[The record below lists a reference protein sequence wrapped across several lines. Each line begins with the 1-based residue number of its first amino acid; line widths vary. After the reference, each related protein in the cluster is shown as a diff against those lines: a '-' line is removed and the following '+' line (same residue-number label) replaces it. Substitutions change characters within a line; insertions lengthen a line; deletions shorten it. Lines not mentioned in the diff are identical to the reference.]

1 MQVTHQNDH
10 VTHAVIGGSDAI
22 EFGMSNSAEFFH
34 ILSSTL
40 YKDQKLAVVREV
52 LCNAWD
58 AHIEAG
64 KTHIPVQITLT
75 DEKLVVKDCGTG
87 IHRDDMGQV
96 YGTYGNSTK
105 KNDGMQTGG
114 FGLGCKAPFA
124 YTDHFEV
131 ISAHDGVR
139 TIYNIS
145 KSSAQ
150 AKGKPGIVPI
160 ASFPTDDTGL
170 QVTIPMQQQDVR
182 RFRALIARIAKN
194 GDMNITLNDDPLPK
208 LGFDT
213 SVSNYLILQD
223 EQIMEDASSIMIRY
237 GNVIYP
243 VDKVADLYDPY
254 NRIEAHLNKLG
265 NRRSEYRI
273 IFQAPPH
280 SITVQPSR
288 EGLSM
293 QEHTIKTLRTLMIDF
308 LNTLDTKFI
317 VECTKFAETAVDNAV
332 KEKRVPELLNNAPAL
347 PLGENNFHP
356 RTIADLG
363 LMAKRYMA
371 ANYPNTL
378 EFRKKDITYRLKKM
392 VDAGLL
398 QRGVVQTWLAA
409 MDKVDINHTHMQYA
423 DTDWLQKRVLAPLVT
438 KMVKQGIDYKR
449 LYVYD
454 GSDRNAPKSTYG
466 AAKQPLV
473 EVTRVKP
480 QHHFSTLP
488 YLRNIVVMHR
498 SRLDISTR
506 AYKHDVLKQFGQ
518 YEGFLFYHIGMRKN
532 EKDNAEAFF
541 KSQGYIVVDLTIP
554 FSWEVSS
561 SATAAT
567 LAAPRAAKKV
577 GLPPLSVIRNP
588 KNGSVNI
595 RRYKEP
601 GVPLITEP
609 EAVVLLPIDRNRG
622 TNTFDRW
629 DREATQWIIDLFGDK
644 VGVASSTTNQ
654 ATWVKKGA
662 VEFDV
667 WIRDKL
673 FTFMRTNANLQE
685 YWGFDLAKAMD
696 KAGSEKGKD
705 LMRMIYRHEV
715 MRKEFD
721 LVNRMTPVEKK
732 YLALYRKLVE
742 SYYGRSPADILSVK
756 AHLDAVPVQQASIDL
771 VNLCKASPFIQMLD
785 VSELDDSI
793 KEGKPAQINMA
804 IKLIHTVL
812 L

>member
-64 KTHIPVQITLT
+64 KTHIPIHITLT
-75 DEKLVVKDCGTG
+75 DEKLVVKDFGTG

-105 KNDGMQTGG
+105 KNDGKQTGG

-160 ASFPTDDTGL
+160 ASFPSEDTGL
-170 QVTIPMQQQDVR
+170 QVTIPMQSQDIR
-182 RFRALIARIAKN
+182 RFRTLITRIVRN
-194 GDMNITLNDDPLPK
+194 GDMNAQLNGDSMGK
-208 LGFDT
+208 IGFDT
-213 SVSNYLILQD
+213 TISNYMIMQD
-223 EQIMEDASSIMIRY
+223 GYIADDASPIMIRY

-254 NRIEAHLNKLG
+254 GHIEQHLAKL
-265 NRRSEYRI
+265 NYQRSEYRI

-293 QEHTIKTLRTLMIDF
+293 QEHTVKTLRGLMLDF
-308 LNTLDTKFI
+308 LNTLDTSFM
-317 VECTKFAETAVDNAV
+317 VECTKFAENSVTVAV
-332 KEKRVPELLNNAPAL
+332 KEKRISELLKNTAAL
-347 PLGENNFHP
+347 PLGEHSREQLNV
-356 RTIADLG
+356 IADLG
-363 LMAKRYMA
+363 VMAKRYMA
-371 ANYPNTL
+371 VNYPDTL
-378 EFRKKDITYRLKKM
+378 EFRKKDITYRLLKM

-409 MDKVDINHTHMQYA
+409 LSKVDTNHKHMQYA
-423 DTDWLQKRVLAPLVT
+423 DTDWLQKRVLGPLIT
-438 KMVKQGIDYKR
+438 KMTQKNIDYKR

-454 GSDRNAPKSTYG
+454 GSDCNAPKSSYG
-466 AAKQPLV
+466 AAKQPVV
-473 EVTRVKP
+473 EATRVRP

-488 YLRNIVVMHR
+488 YLRNIVVMNR
-498 SRLDISTR
+498 SRVDISTR
-506 AYKHDVLKQFGQ
+506 AYKHDVFKQMGN

-541 KSQGYIVVDLTIP
+541 KAQGFVVVDLTIP
-554 FSWEVSS
+554 FPWEVH
-561 SATAAT
+561 ATT
-567 LAAPRAAKKV
+567 TVGVTPRAAKKV
-577 GLPPLSVIRNP
+577 GLPSLTNIRTKHN
-588 KNGSVNI
+588 NINI
-595 RRYKEP
+595 RRYKDP
-601 GVPLITEP
+601 GAVLITEP
-609 EAVVLLPIDRNRG
+609 EAVVLLP
-622 TNTFDRW
+622 FDKRSSSDCFSRW
-629 DREATQWIIDLFGDK
+629 DREATRIIVDLFGDK
-644 VGVASSTTNQ
+644 IGVASSTTNQ
-654 ATWVKKGA
+654 ATWVKKGV
-662 VEFDV
+662 VEFET

-673 FTFMRTNANLQE
+673 FTFMKTNVNLQE
-685 YWGFDLAKAMD
+685 YWGYDLAKAMD
-696 KAGSEKGKD
+696 KVGSEKGKD
-705 LMRMIYRHEV
+705 LMRMMYRHEV
-715 MRKEFD
+715 LRTEFD
-721 LVNRMTPVEKK
+721 LVNHMTAEEKL
-732 YLALYRKLVE
+732 YLALYRKLVD
-742 SYYGRSPADILSVK
+742 SYHGRSPADILLVK

-771 VNLCKASPFIQMLD
+771 VKLCKASPFIGMLD
-785 VSELDDSI
+785 TEELETGI
-793 KEGKPAQINMA
+793 KTKNPAQISMV
-804 IKLIHTVL
+804 IKLIHSVL